1 MKIEEAGNAGKG
13 TALFVAGMASFLT
26 PFVGSSVNVALP
38 SIGKEFALSA
48 ISLDWIV
55 TSYLLAAAIF
65 LVPLGRLADIKGR
78 KKIFIYGII
87 IDAAGSIL
95 AAISQSGIWLT
106 FFRVLQGI
114 GGAMI
119 FGTGVAIVA
128 SVFPVRERGK
138 ALGIIAAAVYTGLSL
153 GPPLGG
159 LLTEY
164 FSWRSIFVIDA
175 LLGMS
180 IIIAVLWKLKGEWAE
195 AKGEKFD
202 AIGSVIYGLSLLAM
216 MYGFS
221 VLPNVWAIVLIVAG
235 IAGLGAF
242 IMWEN
247 RVKSPVL
254 DMSLFKNSMTFSMSN
269 LAALINYSATFAV
282 AFLMSLYLQYIKG
295 FDPEITGFI
304 LLLQPVIMAVLS
316 PIAGRLSDK
325 IEPRWIASIG
335 MLLTTVGLVL
345 LIFLGP
351 DTQIVFILFSFFTL
365 GVGFGLFSSPNTTA
379 VMKSVEKEFYGVAS
393 GTLATMRL
401 IGQMLSLGIVMLLF
415 AVYIGRVQITPEYY
429 QPFLASTKAAFV
441 IFAILCFGGIFASLS
456 RGKTMD
462 TVREN

>member
-1 MKIEEAGNAGKG
+1 M
-13 TALFVAGMASFLT
+13 
-26 PFVGSSVNVALP
+26 
-38 SIGKEFALSA
+38 
-48 ISLDWIV
+48 
-55 TSYLLAAAIF
+55 
-65 LVPLGRLADIKGR
+65 
-78 KKIFIYGII
+78 
-87 IDAAGSIL
+87 
-95 AAISQSGIWLT
+95 
-106 FFRVLQGI
+106 
-114 GGAMI
+114 
-119 FGTGVAIVA
+119 
-128 SVFPVRERGK
+128 
-138 ALGIIAAAVYTGLSL
+138 
-153 GPPLGG
+153 
-159 LLTEY
+159 
-164 FSWRSIFVIDA
+164 
-175 LLGMS
+175 
-180 IIIAVLWKLKGEWAE
+180 
-195 AKGEKFD
+195 
-202 AIGSVIYGLSLLAM
+202 YGLSLLAM

-242 IMWEN
+242 IIWEN